1 MKARMTFLSVAA
13 LVCVGLLVVLAETRW
28 PAAEKVKAWPL
39 RPVRIIVPLP
49 PGSSPDLSAR
59 LFAERL
65 AELWGQPVLVE
76 NRAGADG
83 IVGVSAFLAAE
94 PSETL
99 LFSPTA
105 PYVLN
110 TLTHKSLPYDP
121 QRDLVPLSAGADV
134 TGTITLSAT
143 LSATSLK
150 EIVALARE
158 RPGQLFWTAS
168 PGFAEMGFSAFLKS
182 ERLEM
187 TFVPYKDVATPLQDL
202 AQGRLHL
209 MLTGFAT
216 VAPQV
221 RAGKARLLAVQ
232 SSSRSSVAPDVP
244 TVTEMGYPA
253 LSFDGIFGFYGRREL
268 SVALREKI
276 SADIQSVGKN
286 PELGARLAAMGQNVS
301 VGTPEAFFARLE
313 RQRVTAARVAA
324 TLELKP
330 QQ

>member
-1 MKARMTFLSVAA
+1 MKTRITLISVAA
-13 LVCVGLLVVLAETRW
+13 LVCVGLLFVLAESRR
-28 PAAEKVKAWPL
+28 PAAKTVNTWPL

-49 PGSSPDLSAR
+49 PGSGPDLTAR

-65 AELWGQPVLVE
+65 AERWGQPVLVE

-99 LFSPTA
+99 LFSSTA

-110 TLTHKSLPYDP
+110 ALTHKSLPYDP
-121 QRDLVPLSAGADV
+121 QRDLVPLSAGAEV

-158 RPGQLFWTAS
+158 RRGQIFWTAT
-168 PGFAEMGFSAFLKS
+168 PGFAEMGFSAFLKN
-182 ERLEM
+182 EHLEM

-209 MLTGFAT
+209 MVTALAT
-216 VAPQV
+216 VQPQV
-221 RAGKARLLAVQ
+221 TAGKARLLAVQ
-232 SSSRSSVAPDVP
+232 TAIRSSAAPDAP
-244 TVTEMGYPA
+244 TVTELGYPG
-253 LSFDGIFGFYGRREL
+253 LSFDGVSGFYGRREL

-276 SADIQSVGKN
+276 SADVQSVGKN
-286 PELGARLAAMGQNVS
+286 PELVARLAAMGQKVS
-301 VGTPEAFFARLE
+301 VGTPEVFSARLE
-313 RQRVTAARVAA
+313 RQRSAAAQVAA

-330 QQ
+330 Q